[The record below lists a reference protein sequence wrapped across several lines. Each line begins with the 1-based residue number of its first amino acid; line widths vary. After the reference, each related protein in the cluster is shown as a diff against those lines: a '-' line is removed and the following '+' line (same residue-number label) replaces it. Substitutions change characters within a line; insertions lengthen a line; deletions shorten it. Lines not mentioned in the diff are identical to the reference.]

1 MASKKIL
8 VVCPGCGK
16 ERIVAPENIK
26 RSGHS
31 YCNGCASIKRYGK
44 DYIGKT
50 FGRLTIVSDA
60 EPVYDKRGGRRAM
73 VNCLCSCGKTSV
85 AERKGIMCGD
95 TRSCGCLREEAA
107 IARIE
112 KFNLEHRNSL
122 TEEEREA
129 ARLSRSS
136 KESKR
141 WLREVKSAE
150 RCVICGSSQNLA
162 AHHLESY
169 KENPELRFETSNGV
183 CLCARCHIEYHTQFL
198 GGYHVPATIA
208 TFDKFMRMK
217 NGELDDK

>member
-1 MASKKIL
+1 MAEKKIL
-8 VVCPGCGK
+8 VVCPGCGR
-16 ERIVAPENIK
+16 ERSVIPSNLRK
-26 RSGHS
+26 SGHS
-31 YCNGCASIKRYGK
+31 YCNGCASMERYGK

-50 FGRLTIVSDA
+50 YGRLTIISDA
-60 EPVYDKRGGRRAM
+60 APAYDTKRRRRAM
-73 VNCLCSCGKTSV
+73 VNCLCSCGKSTVSDRKDVTRGTTS
-85 AERKGIMCGD
+85 
-95 TRSCGCLREEAA
+95 SCGCLREELA

-122 TEEEREA
+122 TEEQREA

-141 WLREVKSAE
+141 WLREVKSTE

-183 CLCARCHIEYHTQFL
+183 CLCAKCHIEYHTQFL

-217 NGELDDK
+217 NGETDDE